1 MNDLLLNIL
10 SVVVT
15 AIVLPL
21 ISFLGVKLTEWLNTK
36 IKDEKGQVLMKQATD
51 IVVNAVRSVFQTY
64 VEGLK
69 KSGGFD
75 KDAQIYALTL
85 AKDTALKQL
94 SDETK
99 EYITKNFG
107 DLGEW
112 LTTQIEATIN
122 LLKN

>member
-10 SVVVT
+10 SVIVT

-36 IKDEKGQVLMKQATD
+36 IKDEKEQVLLKQATD

-94 SDETK
+94 TEDAK
-99 EYITKNFG
+99 EYINKNFG

-122 LLKN
+122 VLKN

>member
-1 MNDLLLNIL
+1 M
-10 SVVVT
+10 

-21 ISFLGVKLTEWLNTK
+21 ISFLGVKLTDWPNTK
-36 IKDEKGQVLMKQATD
+36 IKDKKEQVLLKQSTD
-51 IVVNAVRSVFQTY
+51 IVANAVRSVFQTY

-69 KSGGFD
+69 KSGRFD

-85 AKDTALKQL
+85 AKDTSLKQL

-107 DLGEW
+107 DLVGW